1 MCYSELI
8 DELRRRGIDVTESQ
22 IRWAIKSGKVSRPPL
37 NKGLNFVFGE
47 EHVEQ
52 FVQLFSNQPTAHVA
66 RAINDRG

>member
-52 FVQLFSNQPTAHVA
+52 FIQLFSNKHAA
-66 RAINDRG
+66 RAAGAIND